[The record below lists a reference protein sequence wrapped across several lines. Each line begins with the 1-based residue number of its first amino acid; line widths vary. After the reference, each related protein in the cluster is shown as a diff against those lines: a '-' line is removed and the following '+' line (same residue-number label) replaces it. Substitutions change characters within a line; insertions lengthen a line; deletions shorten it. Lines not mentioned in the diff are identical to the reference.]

1 MNHNILG
8 SIPQIPLLLEYQ
20 FSHTVARDT
29 RAESTATDCKIAQLM
44 AQRKRLRESAKK
56 MKQCTRIQIEKLGLT
71 EQKIQTKQKTE
82 RRKNRGRGLT

>member
-1 MNHNILG
+1 
-8 SIPQIPLLLEYQ
+8 
-20 FSHTVARDT
+20 
-29 RAESTATDCKIAQLM
+29 M
-44 AQRKRLRESAKK
+44 AQRKRLRENAKK